1 MMGSLSLWVCVGL
14 SLPTGTG
21 SWQDLRVL
29 RVSHDSRMGC
39 SEKASVTLTQPL
51 GPRPSGFS
59 SFPGQ
64 PHPAIPSPSLSAP
77 VGPPPSHCTLPGL
90 GWPLCCDSQW
100 GMGAGVPQVFLGPS
114 PPQHPTLPSAHPWA
128 AWPSPS
134 LTPSFRAGHLG
145 VALIPFSSLSMQV
158 PWSCHSLLCP
168 KTSLPSSKHIAKCP
182 GPLGL
187 LGPTSPHGQGPPPL
201 SASQSGLLQPSVT
214 DGGGA

>member
-1 MMGSLSLWVCVGL
+1 MDQNVSQSPFCFSSVGIYHALLKCAPSVWSCVSFSGKQEHGSPMMGSLSLWVCVGL

-21 SWQDLRVL
+21 SWQELAIL

-64 PHPAIPSPSLSAP
+64 PHPAIPSPSSSAP

-100 GMGAGVPQVFLGPS
+100 GHGCWCAPGLPW
-114 PPQHPTLPSAHPWA
+114 TLPTPAPNAALCPPLGCLAISLPHPFFQSWA
-128 AWPSPS
+128 
-134 LTPSFRAGHLG
+134 
-145 VALIPFSSLSMQV
+145 
-158 PWSCHSLLCP
+158 PWGGPHSLLFP
-168 KTSLPSSKHIAKCP
+168 IYAGSLVMSFPPVSKDLPS
-182 GPLGL
+182 
-187 LGPTSPHGQGPPPL
+187 
-201 SASQSGLLQPSVT
+201 
-214 DGGGA
+214 

>member
-1 MMGSLSLWVCVGL
+1 MIQGWAALKRPLSPSRSPWDHGPLVSLPFQASHTQPSPALPRPLQLAPRPPTALCQVSDGL
-14 SLPTGTG
+14 SAAT
-21 SWQDLRVL
+21 
-29 RVSHDSRMGC
+29 VSG
-39 SEKASVTLTQPL
+39 
-51 GPRPSGFS
+51 
-59 SFPGQ
+59 
-64 PHPAIPSPSLSAP
+64 
-77 VGPPPSHCTLPGL
+77 
-90 GWPLCCDSQW
+90 

-145 VALIPFSSLSMQV
+145 VALIPFSSLSTQV